1 MSVVIMGMCVSLLL
15 WKERS
20 PNVVKTPVVFP
31 NVFVNQEHDILSL
44 LQGASARAVNSVL
57 QLLSIC
63 LSICLFSHWNLI
75 ICINLPADGAFPSM
89 VLSGVAFLKWW
100 WLYTEAFQEEEV
112 AIQ

>member
-1 MSVVIMGMCVSLLL
+1 
-15 WKERS
+15 
-20 PNVVKTPVVFP
+20 
-31 NVFVNQEHDILSL
+31 
-44 LQGASARAVNSVL
+44 
-57 QLLSIC
+57 

-89 VLSGVAFLKWW
+89 VLSGVAFLEWW